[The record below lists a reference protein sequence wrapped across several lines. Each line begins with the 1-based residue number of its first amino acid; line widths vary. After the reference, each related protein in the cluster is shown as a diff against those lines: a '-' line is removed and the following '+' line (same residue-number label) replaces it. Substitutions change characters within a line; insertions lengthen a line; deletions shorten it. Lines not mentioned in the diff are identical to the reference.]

1 MELLEKGR
9 GWIIW
14 LENII
19 FFSFLIISAFYYYYS
34 TQRVLH
40 LKEKAFNDEKLNAE
54 NYCVSVI
61 IPARN
66 EEKNL
71 SKLLPLLLD
80 QSVRPYEIIIVDDNS
95 TDNTSVVA
103 SSFPNVCVVK
113 LTTEPPKG
121 WIGKSW
127 AIWNGYLNSH
137 GDYLLFLDAD
147 VEPSNVFIESLV
159 KIHKKY
165 GGLLSIWPYQRL
177 EKFYEHFTLP
187 FNLMIVYASNNLGFP
202 NKKPSGAFGPVIFTS
217 KKDYQL
223 IGGHEAIKDSVL
235 EDIKLGRLYSEHG
248 LNVSNFLGN
257 HTVKFRMYPLGLKQL
272 FEGFSKNMSSGAIT
286 GGWFSFILAI
296 LWMFG
301 IYSSMTSIFTF
312 GGILRY
318 FVTSIVLYIMAKPTG
333 EYTFYDALLYP
344 MYYAFFLIVFFN
356 SLYLTIFKKEVY
368 WKGRKIDVQ

>member
-1 MELLEKGR
+1 LDTL
-9 GWIIW
+9 
-14 LENII
+14 I
-19 FFSFLIISAFYYYYS
+19 FFTFILISVLYFYYS
-34 TQRVLH
+34 KSKVLH
-40 LKEKAFNDEKLNAE
+40 LKTKFSKNKKIDNDKFK
-54 NYCVSVI
+54 VSVI

-71 SKLLPLLLD
+71 SKLLPLLLN
-80 QSVRPYEIIIVDDNS
+80 QTIKPYEIIVVDDNS
-95 TDNTSVVA
+95 NDKTSIIA
-103 SSFPNVCVVK
+103 NSFPGVCVIK
-113 LTTEPPKG
+113 LKNDPPKG

-147 VEPSNVFIESLV
+147 VEPSEVLIESLV
-159 KIHKKY
+159 QRYKQY

-217 KKDYQL
+217 KKDYL
-223 IGGHEAIKDSVL
+223 LTGGHEAIKDSVL
-235 EDIKLGRLYSEHG
+235 EDIKLGRLYLAHG
-248 LNVSNFLGN
+248 LTVSNFLGN
-257 HTVKFRMYPLGLKQL
+257 HTIKFRMYPLGFKQL
-272 FEGFSKNMSSGAIT
+272 FEGFSKNMSSGAAKV
-286 GGWFSFILAI
+286 GWFSFILSI

-301 IYSSMTSIFTF
+301 IYSSMSSIFTF

-318 FVTSIVLYIMAKPTG
+318 LVTSIMLYIMAKPTG
-333 EYTFYDALLYP
+333 EYTFYDTLLYP
-344 MYYAFFLIVFFN
+344 IYYVFFLIVFFN
-356 SLYLTIFKKEVY
+356 SLYLTIFRKEVY